1 MIYHQ
6 ERHWRLLSGY
16 CDTGKMAFENLPLGV
31 SSHVSAACTLNAVR
45 CGGGVAVDD
54 KRIRLEV
61 VRLLMHVT
69 RRSIQSLANEVGCTR
84 THLSL
89 VLNGKRN
96 FTEWMSTSVS
106 RCDSVRHAQEAQELG
121 WFSLDLSQNTH
132 RWLVLLFRYL
142 HRFRLC
148 GCAFACELHDQ

>member
-1 MIYHQ
+1 MRFDLPQ
-6 ERHWRLLSGY
+6 KRHWRLMSGY

-31 SSHVSAACTLNAVR
+31 SSHVFSACTLNAVR

-54 KRIRLEV
+54 KRVRLEV

-96 FTEWMSTSVS
+96 FTDWMSI
-106 RCDSVRHAQEAQELG
+106 RCLDAIQLDVQEAKELVG
-121 WFSLDLSQNTH
+121 LAGFITKNT
-132 RWLVLLFRYL
+132 
-142 HRFRLC
+142 
-148 GCAFACELHDQ
+148 

>member
-1 MIYHQ
+1 MRFDLPQ

-31 SSHVSAACTLNAVR
+31 SSHVYAACTLNAVR
-45 CGGGVAVDD
+45 CAGGVSVDD

-89 VLNGKRN
+89 DAERQAH
-96 FTEWMSTSVS
+96 TEWMSS
-106 RCDSVRHAQEAQELG
+106 RCLDAIQFDTEEAQELVR
-121 WFSLDLSQNTH
+121 WIYHKTH
-132 RWLVLLFRYL
+132 IDAVLWRFVTVP
-142 HRFRLC
+142 FRLRLRI
-148 GCAFACELHDQ
+148 A

>member
-1 MIYHQ
+1 MRFDLPQ
-6 ERHWRLLSGY
+6 ERHWRLLSGW

-45 CGGGVAVDD
+45 CGGGVAVDEQ
-54 KRIRLEV
+54 RIRLEV

-96 FTEWMSTSVS
+96 FTWWMSS
-106 RCDSVRHAQEAQELG
+106 RCLDAIQLDVQEAQELAG
-121 WFSLDLSQNTH
+121 LAGFITKH
-132 RWLVLLFRYL
+132 T
-142 HRFRLC
+142 
-148 GCAFACELHDQ
+148 

>member
-1 MIYHQ
+1 MDKKRRCKVRFDLPPK
-6 ERHWRLLSGY
+6 RHWRLLSGY

-31 SSHVSAACTLNAVR
+31 SSHVYTACTLNAVR
-45 CGGGVAVDD
+45 CAGGVSVDD

-69 RRSIQSLANEVGCTR
+69 PRSIQSLANEVGCTR

-96 FTEWMSTSVS
+96 FTEWMSN
-106 RCDSVRHAQEAQELG
+106 RCLDAIQFDTEEEAELVG
-121 WFSLDLSQNTH
+121 LATLITKN
-132 RWLVLLFRYL
+132 
-142 HRFRLC
+142 
-148 GCAFACELHDQ
+148 A

>member
-1 MIYHQ
+1 MRFDLPQ
-6 ERHWRLLSGY
+6 KRHWRLMSGY

-31 SSHVSAACTLNAVR
+31 SSHVFSACTLNAVR
-45 CGGGVAVDD
+45 CAGGVAVDD

-96 FTEWMSTSVS
+96 FTEWMSS
-106 RCDSVRHAQEAQELG
+106 RCLDAIQFDTQEAQELVG
-121 WFSLDLSQNTH
+121 LAGFITKH
-132 RWLVLLFRYL
+132 T
-142 HRFRLC
+142 
-148 GCAFACELHDQ
+148 

>member
-1 MIYHQ
+1 MRFDLPQ
-6 ERHWRLLSGY
+6 KRHWRLLSGW

-31 SSHVSAACTLNAVR
+31 YSHVYSACTLNAVR
-45 CGGGVAVDD
+45 CADGVDVDEQ
-54 KRIRLEV
+54 RVRLEV

-96 FTEWMSTSVS
+96 FTDWMSI
-106 RCDSVRHAQEAQELG
+106 RCLDAIQLDVQEAKELVG
-121 WFSLDLSQNTH
+121 LAGFITKH
-132 RWLVLLFRYL
+132 T
-142 HRFRLC
+142 
-148 GCAFACELHDQ
+148 

>member
-1 MIYHQ
+1 MRFDLPQ
-6 ERHWRLLSGY
+6 ARQWRMLSGW

-31 SSHVSAACTLNAVR
+31 YSHVFAACTLNASR
-45 CGGGVAVDD
+45 CAGGVDVDD

-96 FTEWMSTSVS
+96 FTEWMSI
-106 RCDSVRHAQEAQELG
+106 RCLDAIQLDVQEAQELAG
-121 WFSLDLSQNTH
+121 LAGFITKNI
-132 RWLVLLFRYL
+132 
-142 HRFRLC
+142 
-148 GCAFACELHDQ
+148 

>member
-1 MIYHQ
+1 MRFDLPQ

-16 CDTGKMAFENLPLGV
+16 CDTGKMAFENLSLGV
-31 SSHVSAACTLNAVR
+31 SSHVFSACTLNAVR

-89 VLNGKRN
+89 VLNGKRT
-96 FTEWMSTSVS
+96 FTEWMSS
-106 RCDSVRHAQEAQELG
+106 RCLDAIQFNAQEMK
-121 WFSLDLSQNTH
+121 N
-132 RWLVLLFRYL
+132 LVVLAGFITK
-142 HRFRLC
+142 HT
-148 GCAFACELHDQ
+148 

>member
-1 MIYHQ
+1 MRFDLPQ

-16 CDTGKMAFENLPLGV
+16 CDSGKMAFENLPLGV
-31 SSHVSAACTLNAVR
+31 SSYVYTACTINAAR
-45 CGGGVAVDD
+45 CAGGVPVDD
-54 KRIRLEV
+54 NRVRLEI

-96 FTEWMSTSVS
+96 FTEWMSS
-106 RCDSVRHAQEAQELG
+106 RCLDAIQFDTQEAKELV
-121 WFSLDLSQNTH
+121 SLAGFITEH
-132 RWLVLLFRYL
+132 
-142 HRFRLC
+142 
-148 GCAFACELHDQ
+148 G

>member
-1 MIYHQ
+1 MRFDLPQ
-6 ERHWRLLSGY
+6 KRHWRLLSGW

-31 SSHVSAACTLNAVR
+31 YSHVYSACTLNAVR
-45 CGGGVAVDD
+45 CAGGVDVDEQ
-54 KRIRLEV
+54 RVRLEV

-96 FTEWMSTSVS
+96 FTDWMSI
-106 RCDSVRHAQEAQELG
+106 RCLDAIQLDVQEAKELVG
-121 WFSLDLSQNTH
+121 LAGFITKNT
-132 RWLVLLFRYL
+132 
-142 HRFRLC
+142 
-148 GCAFACELHDQ
+148 

>member
-1 MIYHQ
+1 MRFDLPQ

-31 SSHVSAACTLNAVR
+31 SSHVYAACTLNAVR
-45 CGGGVAVDD
+45 CAGGVSVDER
-54 KRIRLEV
+54 RIRLEV

-89 VLNGKRN
+89 VLNWQAQLYGVDGN
-96 FTEWMSTSVS
+96 AVS
-106 RCDSVRHAQEAQELG
+106 RCDSVRHARRRRS
-121 WFSLDLSQNTH
+121 WSVSLDLSQNTD
-132 RWLVLLFRYL
+132 RCLFLPFRYL
-142 HRFRLC
+142 AVSLVWVRLRLRI
-148 GCAFACELHDQ
+148 AR

>member
-1 MIYHQ
+1 MDKK
-6 ERHWRLLSGY
+6 RRCKVRFDFPTKRNWRFLSGY
-16 CDTGKMAFENLPLGV
+16 CDIGKMAFENLPLDV
-31 SSHVSAACTLNAVR
+31 SSHVYTACTMNAVR
-45 CGGGVAVDD
+45 CAGGVTVDD

-96 FTEWMSTSVS
+96 FTDWMSS
-106 RCDSVRHAQEAQELG
+106 RCLDAIQFDTEEAQELVG
-121 WFSLDLSQNTH
+121 LAGFIIKHT
-132 RWLVLLFRYL
+132 
-142 HRFRLC
+142 
-148 GCAFACELHDQ
+148 

>member
-1 MIYHQ
+1 MRFDLPQ

-31 SSHVSAACTLNAVR
+31 SSYVSAACTLNAVR
-45 CGGGVAVDD
+45 CAGGVSVDD

-96 FTEWMSTSVS
+96 FTEWMGT
-106 RCDSVRHAQEAQELG
+106 RCLDAIQFNAQEMK
-121 WFSLDLSQNTH
+121 DLV
-132 RWLVLLFRYL
+132 VLAGFITK
-142 HRFRLC
+142 HT
-148 GCAFACELHDQ
+148 

>member
-1 MIYHQ
+1 MDKKRRCKVRFDLPPK
-6 ERHWRLLSGY
+6 RHWRLLSGY

-31 SSHVSAACTLNAVR
+31 SSHVYTACTLNAVR
-45 CGGGVAVDD
+45 CAGGVSVDD

-96 FTEWMSTSVS
+96 FTEWMSN
-106 RCDSVRHAQEAQELG
+106 RCLDAIQFDTEAEAELVG
-121 WFSLDLSQNTH
+121 LATLITKN
-132 RWLVLLFRYL
+132 
-142 HRFRLC
+142 
-148 GCAFACELHDQ
+148 A

>member
-1 MIYHQ
+1 MLKVKRRCNVRFDLPQ
-6 ERHWRLLSGY
+6 KRHWRMLSGY
-16 CDTGKMAFENLPLGV
+16 CDTGKMAFENLPIDV
-31 SSHVSAACTLNAVR
+31 FIHVHTACMINAVR
-45 CGGGVAVDD
+45 CAGGVSVDD

-96 FTEWMSTSVS
+96 FTDWMSS
-106 RCDSVRHAQEAQELG
+106 RCLDAIQFNTEEAQELV
-121 WFSLDLSQNTH
+121 SLAGFITKH
-132 RWLVLLFRYL
+132 
-142 HRFRLC
+142 
-148 GCAFACELHDQ
+148 A

>member
-1 MIYHQ
+1 MRFDLPQ
-6 ERHWRLLSGY
+6 KRHWRLMSGY

-31 SSHVSAACTLNAVR
+31 SSHVFSACTLNAVR
-45 CGGGVAVDD
+45 CAGGVAVDD

-96 FTEWMSTSVS
+96 FTEWMSI
-106 RCDSVRHAQEAQELG
+106 RCLDAIQLDVQEAQK
-121 WFSLDLSQNTH
+121 
-132 RWLVLLFRYL
+132 LV
-142 HRFRLC
+142 RLA
-148 GCAFACELHDQ
+148 GFITKYT

>member
-1 MIYHQ
+1 MRFDLPQ
-6 ERHWRLLSGY
+6 ERHWRLLSGW

-45 CGGGVAVDD
+45 CAGGVAVDEQ
-54 KRIRLEV
+54 RIRLEV

-89 VLNGKRN
+89 VLNGKRT
-96 FTEWMSTSVS
+96 FTWWMSS
-106 RCDSVRHAQEAQELG
+106 RCLDAIQLDVQEAQELVG
-121 WFSLDLSQNTH
+121 LAGFITKNT
-132 RWLVLLFRYL
+132 
-142 HRFRLC
+142 
-148 GCAFACELHDQ
+148 

>member
-1 MIYHQ
+1 MKFDLPPK
-6 ERHWRLLSGY
+6 RHWRMLSGW
-16 CDTGKMAFENLPLGV
+16 CDTGKMAFENLPPGAYSYV
-31 SSHVSAACTLNAVR
+31 HMACTLNAVR
-45 CGGGVAVDD
+45 CGVGVLVDD

-96 FTEWMSTSVS
+96 FTEWMSI
-106 RCDSVRHAQEAQELG
+106 RCLDAIQFDVQEAQELVG
-121 WFSLDLSQNTH
+121 IAGFITKNT
-132 RWLVLLFRYL
+132 
-142 HRFRLC
+142 
-148 GCAFACELHDQ
+148 